1 MVGSRNFIGKRMK
14 HARLS
19 EVPRAT
25 QKDLSARLQVLGIQL
40 SESSI
45 GKIEGG
51 IRPVTDIQLI
61 YIAKA
66 LKVSCAWLLGETDD
80 PHPINN
86 RFYSNIENLEEI

>member
-1 MVGSRNFIGKRMK
+1 MEGNRNFIGKRMK
-14 HARLS
+14 YARTS

-25 QKDLSARLQVLGIQL
+25 QKDLSARLQILGIQL

-80 PHPINN
+80 PHPMNN
-86 RFYSNIENLEEI
+86 RFYPSDKSQEKI

>member
-1 MVGSRNFIGKRMK
+1 MQGKRNFIGPRMRL
-14 HARLS
+14 ARLS
-19 EVPRAT
+19 EVPKAT
-25 QKDLSARLQVLGIQL
+25 QKDISARLQVLGLQL

-66 LKVSCAWLLGETDD
+66 LRVSCAWLLGETEN
-80 PHPINN
+80 PHAYNTK
-86 RFYSNIENLEEI
+86 EHK